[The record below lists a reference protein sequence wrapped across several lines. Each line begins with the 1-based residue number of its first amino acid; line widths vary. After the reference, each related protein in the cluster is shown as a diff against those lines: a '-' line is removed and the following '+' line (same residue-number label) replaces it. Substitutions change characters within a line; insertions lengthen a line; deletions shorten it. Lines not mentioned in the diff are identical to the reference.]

1 MFTNKIRLKENKQ
14 PIDRMNEIR
23 EHSCSF
29 VADILFFKET
39 SD

>member
-14 PIDRMNEIR
+14 PIVLINEIR

-29 VADILFFKET
+29 VADMLFFKET
-39 SD
+39 LN